1 MKRNKLILFGSIGV
15 VATAA
20 VLIANQLSGNEIG
33 SYKKT
38 NLSFLKDQSS
48 EDARIWMDARY
59 IDPETGEKMSD
70 EKLRQIEKAIASAKI
85 DKAVNL
91 TWREEGPDNIGG
103 RTRAILID
111 KNNIN
116 RIWAGSVSG
125 GLFVSTNRAN
135 AWNKVE
141 SYPGSKFISSMTQ
154 TANGTIFV
162 ATGSN
167 NEGWSGDGVHFSTDL
182 GVTWDVVPGTSNLS
196 RITEVACA
204 PNSNTIFMATSS
216 GLKKYTVGD
225 ASLTDV
231 ATTSGISSAVQVSVD
246 GTVIVAAVGSNRTFV
261 STDSGATFSDRTG
274 QVADNKIPLGGGRI
288 EYAIS
293 PMKNSNNQYNIYA
306 SRTSSNLL
314 SMHVSQDNGTTWSQ
328 FIGSS
333 GTNSNLNIYR
343 DQGTYN
349 SILSVRPDD
358 PSSIMIGG
366 IDIWKW
372 KQQTSNPVSGG
383 FEQLS
388 QWFLNPTNSKYVHA
402 DNHEMKWDSSNRLYA
417 GNDGGINLTH
427 DYGITWNTANRGY
440 NVTQFYGIAFDR
452 DGAVMGG
459 TQDNGTLYNNH
470 TGTTYKE
477 FREVGG
483 GDGFECEISF
493 FNPNVKFQSIYYNSI
508 ARTIVGG
515 GGESWNPPYPASYG
529 TVGEGGGVFPF
540 HTEIFLAENYDL
552 ASKDSILFIPTKDYA
567 ANTSIRVSS
576 RSTGDS
582 MSIVTP
588 IALFYDDTVYHNP
601 SLTENRIFV
610 IDAQNGAKILL
621 GNYNYT
627 PFPTASGQTPP
638 VAGDSLL
645 VDFPAGQDT
654 VVVQSTGTY
663 MWYQATNTT
672 SGKVIDLGLDSI
684 KYAVSWDTLTV
695 QDPFQSW
702 YFVYTGANGGEIWGS
717 RDALRFSELNPK
729 WVLLAKGIG
738 TSGGFDIEMSRDLN
752 TLFIAS
758 GNKVTRLSG
767 LNVYTSEPNFSSRL
781 GYQGVLYDTPPTST
795 SLSTIYTGACEG
807 IALNP
812 NNANDLMIMPGF
824 AALRRTSN
832 ALAATPT
839 FTTLS
844 PLVSGANPGAMDG
857 IIDRDDSDILV
868 VGTMSGV
875 FTSDNGGASWSYN
888 SEGFEGT
895 PVFEVRQN
903 WRTFAEGN
911 NRPGEIYIGTFGR
924 GIWASSTLLG
934 LDESKGEGS
943 DKVFKSKL
951 KMYPNP
957 VATNTTLEYN
967 LNSSANVVVNV
978 YSVTGALVKTIN
990 VKNVSKGAHTMDID
1004 AANFKPGTYIVK
1016 MTAGNQS
1023 ESVKFIKL

>member
-15 VATAA
+15 VAAAA
-20 VLIANQLSGNEIG
+20 VLIAQPFSVNEKG

-48 EDARIWMDARY
+48 EDARIWLDARY
-59 IDPETGEKMSD
+59 IDPETGQKMSD
-70 EKLRQIEKAIASAKI
+70 EKLRQIEKAIANANV

-111 KNNIN
+111 RNNIN

-135 AWNKVE
+135 GWSKVE
-141 SYPGSKFISSMTQ
+141 EYPGSKFISSMTQ

-167 NEGWSGDGVHFSTDL
+167 NEGWSGDGVHYSTDL
-182 GVTWDVVPGTSNLS
+182 GVTWDVVPGTSGLS
-196 RITEVACA
+196 RVTEVANA
-204 PNSNTIFMATSS
+204 PNSNTVYMATSS

-231 ATTSGISSAVQVSVD
+231 ATTSGIASAVQVSVD
-246 GTVIVAAVGSNRTFV
+246 GQVIVAAVGSQRTFV
-261 STDSGATFSDRTG
+261 STDGGANFTDRSGQAS
-274 QVADNKIPLGGGRI
+274 DNKIPLGSPRI

-293 PMKNSNNQYNIYA
+293 PTKNSSNKYSIYA
-306 SRTSSNLL
+306 SRTNSNLM
-314 SMHVSQDNGTTWSQ
+314 SMHVSHDNGETWSQ
-328 FIGSS
+328 FIGAS
-333 GTNSNLNIYR
+333 GNNSNLNIYR

-358 PSSIMIGG
+358 PTSIMIGG

-372 KQQTSNPVSGG
+372 KQQVSNPVSGG
-383 FEQLS
+383 FEQIS

-402 DNHEMKWDSSNRLYA
+402 DNHEMKWDSQNRLYV

-440 NVTQFYGIAFDR
+440 NVTQFYGIAHDR

-470 TGTTYKE
+470 TGTTYQE
-477 FREVGG
+477 FATVGG

-493 FNPNVKFQSIYYNSI
+493 FNPNVKFQSVYYNSI

-515 GGESWNPPYPASYG
+515 GGEPFNPPYPASYG
-529 TVGEGGGVFPF
+529 TTGEGGGVFPF
-540 HTEIFLAENYDL
+540 HTELYLAEYYDL
-552 ASKDSILFIPTKDYA
+552 DSKDSVLFVPTKDYA
-567 ANTSIRVSS
+567 ANTSLRVSS

-588 IALFYDDTVYHNP
+588 IALYYDDTVNYDP
-601 SLTENRIFV
+601 ALTEDRIFV
-610 IDAQNGAKILL
+610 FDQPTGAKILL

-638 VAGDSLL
+638 QVGDSLL
-645 VDFPAGQDT
+645 VDFPSGQDT
-654 VVVQSTGTY
+654 IVVASTGTY
-663 MWYQATNTT
+663 TWYQATNPN
-672 SGKVIDLGLDSI
+672 SGKVIDLGLDSV
-684 KYAVSWDTLTV
+684 KYAVSWDSLTV
-695 QDPFQSW
+695 QDPYQSW
-702 YFVYTGANGGEIWGS
+702 YVVYTGANGGEIWGT

-729 WVLLAKGIG
+729 WVLLVKGIG
-738 TSGGFDIEMSRDLN
+738 TNGGFDVEFTKDLS
-752 TLFIAS
+752 TMFVAS
-758 GNKVTRLSG
+758 GNKITRLSG
-767 LNVYTSEPNFSSRL
+767 LDVYTSEPNFSSRV
-781 GYQGVLYDTPPTST
+781 GYQGVLYDVAPTGT
-795 SLSTIYTGACEG
+795 SAQTIYNGSVEG
-807 IALNP
+807 IAINP
-812 NNANDLMIMPGF
+812 NNPNDLLVMPGF
-824 AALRRTSN
+824 AALKRSN
-832 ALAATPT
+832 NAMSGTPT

-844 PLVSGANPGAMDG
+844 PMVSGSNPGSMDG

-875 FTSDNGGASWSYN
+875 FTSDDGGASWSYN

-934 LDESKGEGS
+934 LDENNGGTSE
-943 DKVFKSKL
+943 KVFKSKL

-957 VATNTTLEYN
+957 VSSSTTLEYN
-967 LNSSANVVVNV
+967 LTSSSNVVVNV
-978 YSVTGALVKTIN
+978 YSITGALVKTIN
-990 VKNVSKGAHTMDID
+990 LKNVSKGAHTLNID
-1004 AANFKPGTYIVK
+1004 ATNFTTGTYIVK

-1023 ESVKFIKL
+1023 ESVKFIKM